1 MELFAL
7 EPKQIQ
13 RYDANI
19 SLKDKLFKGE
29 DWHLKVYVNKS
40 KMPELYSTILGP
52 VLDEKSLSKYIQKLE
67 ELIDKWNSITKQ
79 YSDFVKE
86 ELLKAIYY
94 YIKLELCFSENNKS
108 KLLKKIKESKFE
120 EYTFSM
126 LIKDDLKTIKS
137 YTFIEPEML
146 EYLERTAMLCTDIL
160 DDNLIRSIIMCMD
173 YDLIRKGSK
182 SLLESK
188 LSAIEIS
195 DYHDSLYNVR
205 NKRVTHKTYSDWKRK
220 DSVKTSF
227 FASLLALTIG
237 AGVFVDA
244 KISVGIKEAS
254 VTKTYKT
261 KIETFTSL
269 GGYTEEEKYY
279 PRYDTQT
286 SILKVYSEPFESEE
300 GLVRKVD
307 YYQIYNFATTEELEK
322 YYALD
327 LSLLSPYYTETVKVT
342 ENGQSYMEIEKITQ
356 DLTESVDE
364 VDYNGYI
371 SLSILIV
378 ILTAL
383 ILLIPGISECN
394 KLINTFREYLIDKE
408 LCKKSKEHLSNALI
422 QAQLLLEQNGLT
434 LNEALRRCDEI
445 IGSDS
450 LDELSDEYKQ
460 IIERYKEIRKT
471 HTDLESLLK
480 EKGLKRLLR
489 KRK

>member
-52 VLDEKSLSKYIQKLE
+52 VRDEKSLSKYIQKLE

-79 YSDFVKE
+79 YSDFIKE
-86 ELLKAIYY
+86 ELLKSIYY
-94 YIKLELCFSENNKS
+94 YIKLELCFSENNQS
-108 KLLKKIKESKFE
+108 RLLKKIKESKFE

-126 LIKDDLKTIKS
+126 LVKEDLKTIKL

-146 EYLERTAMLCTDIL
+146 KYLERTVMLSTDIL

-188 LSAIEIS
+188 LSTIEIS
-195 DYHDSLYNVR
+195 DYHNSNYNVR
-205 NKRVTHKTYSDWKRK
+205 NQRATHKTYSHWKRK
-220 DSVKTSF
+220 DSLKTSF
-227 FASLLALTIG
+227 FASLLALTVG
-237 AGVFVDA
+237 VGVFVDA
-244 KISVGIKEAS
+244 KSIKNIKEDS
-254 VTKTYKT
+254 TVKTYKT

-269 GGYTEEEKYY
+269 GGYTEEEKYF
-279 PRYDTQT
+279 PRYDKQ
-286 SILKVYSEPFESEE
+286 SSVLKVYSEATQSEE
-300 GLVRKVD
+300 GLVRTVD
-307 YYQIYNFATTEELEK
+307 YYQISDFDTTDELEK
-322 YYALD
+322 YYTLD

-342 ENGQSYMEIEKITQ
+342 ENGQSYIEIERATQ

-364 VDYNGYI
+364 IDYDGYI
-371 SLSILIV
+371 GMSIFICLM
-378 ILTAL
+378 TAVM
-383 ILLIPGISECN
+383 LLLPGVPETL
-394 KLINTFREYLIDKE
+394 KLIDTFRNYLIDKE

>member
-383 ILLIPGISECN
+383 ILLIPGIPECN

-408 LCKKSKEHLSNALI
+408 ICKNSKEHLSNALI

-460 IIERYKEIRKT
+460 IIERYKEIRKK

-480 EKGLKRLLR
+480 ERDLKRVLR

>member
-1 MELFAL
+1 MELFTL

-29 DWHLKVYVNKS
+29 YWHLKVYVNKS
-40 KMPELYSTILGP
+40 KMPELYSTIIGP
-52 VLDEKSLSKYIQKLE
+52 VVDEKSLSKYIQKLE

-86 ELLKAIYY
+86 ELLKSIYY
-94 YIKLELCFSENNKS
+94 YIKLEICFSENNQS

-120 EYTFSM
+120 EHTFSM
-126 LIKDDLKTIKS
+126 LIKEDLKTIKS
-137 YTFIEPEML
+137 LTFIEPEML
-146 EYLERTAMLCTDIL
+146 QYLERTAMLCTDIL

-205 NKRVTHKTYSDWKRK
+205 NKRVTHKTYSDWKRR
-220 DSVKTSF
+220 DSLKTSF

-244 KISVGIKEAS
+244 KISAGIKEAS

-269 GGYTEEEKYY
+269 GGYTEEEKYS
-279 PRYDTQT
+279 PRYDKQ
-286 SILKVYSEPFESEE
+286 SSLLKMYSEAFESEE
-300 GLVRKVD
+300 GLVRTVD
-307 YYQIYNFATTEELEK
+307 YYQISDFDTTDELEK
-322 YYALD
+322 YYTLD
-327 LSLLSPYYTETVKVT
+327 LSLLSPYYTEVIKAD
-342 ENGQSYMEIEKITQ
+342 ENGQGYIEIEKTTQ

-364 VDYNGYI
+364 VDYDGYI
-371 SLSILIV
+371 GMSLLIV
-378 ILTAL
+378 LLTAV
-383 ILLIPGISECN
+383 ILLLPGIPECN

-408 LCKKSKEHLSNALI
+408 ICKNSKEHLSNALI
-422 QAQLLLEQNGLT
+422 QAHLLLEQNGLT
-434 LNEALRRCDEI
+434 LDEALRRCDEI